1 MRCEQFEELISAYIE
16 RSIAPALATKMD
28 EHMAQCSACRT
39 RLQDVQ
45 ALWRMMESAPRVEPP
60 LSLHA
65 RIMQEVENRVPGVP
79 AVRWWDLAWR
89 PRFAF
94 AVAAVL
100 MLVALFLWTRGVND
114 TGAIALSVVPEGGSP
129 VAPLKNT
136 PLPVRF
142 EPFRADTGDLRW
154 MLRLDAPSATTV
166 QVFAGTQSVWS
177 GIVEKETV
185 VVLPASS
192 HTSALGVRVVWDGSG
207 ALTAWLPSDI
217 AEAERKPV
225 MVLRQASIE
234 DTLSHVAQ
242 AYGVPLVLI
251 GDADSL
257 TRVNLE
263 STGVALDEMLRRLAQ
278 SLHLEIS
285 RAEDGTTVLTAR

>member
-16 RSIAPALATKMD
+16 RSIAPALAAKMD

-39 RLQDVQ
+39 QLQEVQ
-45 ALWRMMESAPRVEPP
+45 TLWQTMGSAPRVEPP

-65 RIMQEVENRVPGVP
+65 RIMQEVDGRVLATP
-79 AVRWWDLAWR
+79 ALRWWELAWR

-94 AVAAVL
+94 AAAAVL
-100 MLVALFLWTRGVND
+100 ILVALFVWTRGVND

-142 EPFRADTGDLRW
+142 EPFHADTGDLRW
-154 MLRLDAPSATTV
+154 MLRLNAPSATAV

-177 GIVEKETV
+177 GVVEKETV
-185 VVLPASS
+185 VVLPASP
-192 HTSALGVRVVWDGSG
+192 HTSSLGVRVVWGG
-207 ALTAWLPSDI
+207 EGVLTAWLPTDI
-217 AEAERKPV
+217 SQTERRPV

-251 GDADSL
+251 GEADSL
-257 TRVNLE
+257 TRVSLE
-263 STGVALDEMLRRLAQ
+263 STGVTQDEMLRRLAE

-285 RAEDGTTVLTAR
+285 HAEDGTTVLTAR